1 MKDEVSEKEYES
13 APSSIEEDSEA
24 EFSTPQKKINR
35 KKDKRKDEKKVVG
48 LKRPKSKVVKQKEAV
63 SKFI

>member
-13 APSSIEEDSEA
+13 AQSSIEEDSEA